1 MIDFVIFVVSMG
13 ALIWGAEL
21 IIKESERIALHYGI
35 SEFIIGA
42 TLIALGTSLPEM
54 AASVSASFK
63 GQSGMAVAN
72 VIGSNIMN
80 IALVLGLVFLVA
92 RRIVPDR
99 DLFFKDSAWLLFPV
113 IIFPLMILDGEL
125 SRIDGFLLMAMMGA
139 YILFLIQSDADKEI
153 AEVDDVLKKEP
164 FRWGKTAL
172 LLMAG
177 FVLVVGGADYAID
190 SAANIARSFGIGEWI
205 IGLLLIAFGT
215 SLPELVVSVRAAY
228 AGKADMSI
236 GNIIGSNMAN
246 TSVVLGSAAATH
258 PLTINLATS
267 SFDIF
272 LMIGVTLMLVFITAN
287 RLYIKASGMML
298 LIVLAIFLQHALG
311 ASPMP

>member
-13 ALIWGAEL
+13 ALIWGAEF

-54 AASVSASFK
+54 AASISASIK
-63 GQSGMAVAN
+63 AQSDMAVAN

-80 IALVLGLVFLVA
+80 ISLVLGAVFLIASRVT
-92 RRIVPDR
+92 PHR

-113 IIFPLMILDGEL
+113 IIFPLMILDGSL
-125 SRIDGFLLMAMMGA
+125 SRVDGFLLMAMMVA
-139 YILFLIQSDADKEI
+139 YVLFLIQSGAEEEI
-153 AEVDDVLKKEP
+153 AEVDEELKREP
-164 FRWGKTAL
+164 FRWSRTLAL
-172 LLMAG
+172 LVIG

-190 SAANIARSFGIGEWI
+190 SAANIARSFGISEWI

-215 SLPELVVSVRAAY
+215 SLPELVVSIKAAR

-246 TSVVLGSAAATH
+246 TSVVLGSAALTR
-258 PLTINLATS
+258 PLSVDLASS
-267 SFDIF
+267 SFDIL
-272 LMIGVTLMLVFITAN
+272 LMMGVTLMLVFITAN
-287 RLYIKASGMML
+287 RLYARASGVML
-298 LIVLAIFLQHALG
+298 LIVLAIFLEHALG
-311 ASPMP
+311 

>member
-1 MIDFVIFVVSMG
+1 MIDLAIFIVAMA
-13 ALIWGAEL
+13 ALIWGAEF
-21 IIKESERIALHYGI
+21 IIRESERIALHFGI

-54 AASVSASFK
+54 AASVAASFK
-63 GQSGMAVAN
+63 HQSSMAVAN

-92 RRIVPDR
+92 KKVAPDR

-125 SRIDGFLLMAMMGA
+125 SRIDGVLLMAMMGA
-139 YILFLIQSDADKEI
+139 YLIFLLQSEDQEEL
-153 AEVDDVLKKEP
+153 AEVDEELSKEP
-164 FRWGKTAL
+164 FKWPRTLAL
-172 LLMAG
+172 LLVG

-190 SAANIARSFGIGEWI
+190 SAANIARGFGISEWI
-205 IGLLLIAFGT
+205 IGLLMIAFGT
-215 SLPELVVSVRAAY
+215 SLPELVVSVKAAR

-246 TSVVLGSAAATH
+246 VSVVLGSAALTR
-258 PLTINLATS
+258 PLTIDLAAS
-267 SFDIF
+267 AFDIF
-272 LMIGVTLMLVFITAN
+272 LMMGVTLMLVFITATKLYN
-287 RLYIKASGMML
+287 RASGIML
-298 LIVLAIFLQHALG
+298 LIVLAIFLEHAL
-311 ASPMP
+311 MPGIGN